1 MAKFGENEPTENMT
15 EEEKKLKYEDQSA
28 MLFQQYLAAQQG
40 HDFEKA
46 LNFIKQ

>member
-1 MAKFGENEPTENMT
+1 MAKFGEGEPTEDMS
-15 EEEKKLKYEDQSA
+15 EEKKKEMYEEQST

-46 LNFIKQ
+46 LNFIK